1 MKPMVLALALAGC
14 APANMA
20 PTPDDS
26 LARELA
32 GRVAGKPQTCIN
44 TETNQGL
51 RVIDSRSV
59 ATDRGPTLWI
69 NRLAASCPAL
79 SPYNTVIVEVRGSQ
93 YCRGDHVRGLEPG
106 AIIPGPTCF
115 LGEWTPYR
123 KAQ

>member
-1 MKPMVLALALAGC
+1 MRVFIIAFALAAC

-20 PTPDDS
+20 RAPNDS

-32 GRVAGKPQTCIN
+32 GRVAGQPQNCIS
-44 TETNQGL
+44 TWPNQGL
-51 RVIDSRSV
+51 RVIDSRTV

-69 NRLAASCPAL
+69 NRLAAGCPAL

-115 LGEWTPYR
+115 LGDWVPYR
-123 KAQ
+123 RS